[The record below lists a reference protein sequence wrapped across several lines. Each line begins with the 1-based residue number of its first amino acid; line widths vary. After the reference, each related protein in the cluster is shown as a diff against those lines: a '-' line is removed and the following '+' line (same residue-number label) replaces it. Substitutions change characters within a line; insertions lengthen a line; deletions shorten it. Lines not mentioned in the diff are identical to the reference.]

1 MLRQLD
7 QNLWVAEQPLT
18 YLGLEVGTR
27 MTAVRL
33 RDKKLAVISPIELTA
48 ELKQQLNSIGL
59 IEHIIA
65 PNPYHYLYARDCKSL
80 YPNATFWGTIGLQE
94 KQPELAIDRLIQPD
108 DNDLWKDLSGIFFE
122 GFKTLGPNGFEALNE
137 WVFLHE
143 ASRTLILT
151 DAAFHYDNSFPWV
164 KQLIA
169 RVIGCYD
176 ALTPSILEKVA
187 IRDKQ
192 TLQKSVEA
200 VLKWDFDRVVM
211 AHGSVIE
218 QGGKEMFRRGYCK
231 FLGKQQI

>member
-33 RDKKLAVISPIELTA
+33 SNQKLAVISPIEMTA
-48 ELKQQLNSIGL
+48 ELKQQLDGIGS

-65 PNPYHYLYARDCKSL
+65 PNLYHYLYAGDCKSL
-80 YPNATFWGTIGLQE
+80 YPNATLWGTVGLKE
-94 KQPELAIDRLIQPD
+94 KQPGLAIDRLIQPD
-108 DNDLWKDLSGIFFE
+108 DNDLWKDLSGFFFE
-122 GFKTLGPNGFEALNE
+122 GFKTLGSNGFEALNE
-137 WVFLHE
+137 WVFLHQ

-151 DAAFHYDNSFPWV
+151 DAAFHYDSSFPWA

-176 ALTPSILEKVA
+176 ALTPSLLEKVA

-192 TLQKSVEA
+192 TLQTSVDA
-200 VLKWDFDRVVM
+200 VLQWDFDRVVM

-218 QGGKEMFRRGYCK
+218 QGGKERFRQGYGK
-231 FLGKQQI
+231 FLGNLKV